1 MTLLEKLGAELPTR
15 YYLGVDVGY
24 REHVAVAV
32 SLQTFVR
39 GDDRWKRARCVHFP
53 NPHFAGFQLQTLLL
67 NCDDPTDRFLHR
79 EAMLLRVLSP
89 GQRLQREPIS

>member
-32 SLQTFVR
+32 SLKRIVR
-39 GDDRWKRARCVHFP
+39 
-53 NPHFAGFQLQTLLL
+53 
-67 NCDDPTDRFLHR
+67 
-79 EAMLLRVLSP
+79 
-89 GQRLQREPIS
+89 